1 MNIVIKASKGCSSFS
16 EQTLQIVV
24 VAHVGAN
31 QDRFSTQLDDGA
43 GNFLSWG
50 TVPIKVND
58 DRGTVTREAKGNFAP
73 NTPSGARNDYYLPA

>member
-1 MNIVIKASKGCSSFS
+1 MAGKRMMGLRHRYWAILLLA
-16 EQTLQIVV
+16 
-24 VAHVGAN
+24 GA
-31 QDRFSTQLDDGA
+31 FLMGA